1 MLAIRFQRV
10 GRKGHAEFRVIV
22 QEAQRAPS
30 SGRIVA
36 QIGHYNPHTKLTIL
50 DKEKAT
56 LFLSNGA
63 QPSDRVASLL
73 QKEGLKLPSWVK
85 IDTSKTKT
93 IKKVTKLRRNQ
104 PAQEKAVDETPKTE
118 SKAVPVEETPE
129 VMPEESTETTKRVAA
144 EETVTEETST
154 TETPEKPETAA

>member
-10 GRKGHAEFRVIV
+10 GRKDHAEFRVIV

-36 QIGHYNPHTKLTIL
+36 QIGHYNPHTKVTVL
-50 DKEKAT
+50 DKEKAS

-73 QKEGLKLPSWVK
+73 QKEGIKLPSWVK
-85 IDTSKTKT
+85 IDTTTKTKT
-93 IKKVTKLRRNQ
+93 IKKSTKLRRNQ
-104 PAQEKAVDETPKTE
+104 PAAEAVAEVTPEAPVAVAEEAVETPAKAEPEAVTE
-118 SKAVPVEETPE
+118 VASTAAPVETITPETP
-129 VMPEESTETTKRVAA
+129 AA
-144 EETVTEETST
+144 
-154 TETPEKPETAA
+154 A